1 MIQCIKNKEKEQQTI
16 VTYLDATDMREY
28 MAKIATK
35 RKQDT
40 IIFMMFFAAI
50 KDKFLVKVFNRRCC
64 LTVEMSKFIGRE
76 RSFRMSILRCCCCGA
91 QKDRRCG
98 CCSAVSSNSVLFSA
112 VTGPYV
118 HQRSPIRNAFY
129 SMDITKTE
137 RAVACRLHQE
147 YIGCG

>member
-64 LTVEMSKFIGRE
+64 LTVEMSKFMGRE
-76 RSFRMSILRCCCCGA
+76 RSFWMRFPGVVA
-91 QKDRRCG
+91 AVQKDRRCR
-98 CCSAVSSNSVLFSA
+98 CCSLCPSLRRIFQFSPVLSRDWSVRPSNK
-112 VTGPYV
+112 PY
-118 HQRSPIRNAFY
+118 P
-129 SMDITKTE
+129 
-137 RAVACRLHQE
+137 
-147 YIGCG
+147 